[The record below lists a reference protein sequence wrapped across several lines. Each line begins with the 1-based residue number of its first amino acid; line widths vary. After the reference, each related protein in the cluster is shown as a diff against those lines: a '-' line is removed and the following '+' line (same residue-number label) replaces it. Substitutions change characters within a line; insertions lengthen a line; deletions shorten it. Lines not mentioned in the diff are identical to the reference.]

1 MKNQQIAMVTAGI
14 LAAVMLASFSGSAY
28 AASSQSNALFG
39 ATGGAALQSASA
51 AAPGTTSASAGG
63 IGPVF
68 GIFALGTSS
77 SSADGS
83 SISFSAGGGFADC
96 SSATSIG
103 GSCAVS
109 AR

>member
-1 MKNQQIAMVTAGI
+1 MKNQQIALITAGI
-14 LAAVMLASFSGSAY
+14 LAAGLMVVAGFGTNVM
-28 AASSQSNALFG
+28 AASSQSNANFG
-39 ATGGAALQSASA
+39 GNLQSASA
-51 AAPGTTSASAGG
+51 ANPGTTSTSAGG

-109 AR
+109 AK